1 MALDKRIDQLA
12 ATIPVLSD
20 LLAIYDVSNVGTK
33 KITLAQLVALLNVS
47 NLTTIY
53 VTATDSN
60 VISDARLVGRFV
72 RLVLVG
78 GIGSGEVITTGTPA
92 GDEIKFD
99 NTAGT
104 LERSY
109 NFAAG
114 EKITIQFICWV

>member
-12 ATIPVLSD
+12 AAIPTLSD
-20 LLAIYDVSNVGTK
+20 LMAIYDVSNIGTK

-53 VTATDSN
+53 VAATDSN

-72 RLVLVG
+72 RLVLIG
-78 GIGSGEVITTGTPA
+78 GIGSGEVITSGTPT
-92 GDEIKFD
+92 GDQLKFD

-104 LERSY
+104 IERSY
-109 NFAAG
+109 NFADG
-114 EKITIQFICWV
+114 ELITIQFI